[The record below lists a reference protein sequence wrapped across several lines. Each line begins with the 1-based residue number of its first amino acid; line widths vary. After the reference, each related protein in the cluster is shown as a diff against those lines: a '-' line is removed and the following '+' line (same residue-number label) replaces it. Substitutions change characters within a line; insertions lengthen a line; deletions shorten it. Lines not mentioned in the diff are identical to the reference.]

1 MMKTISLLSIVLVIL
16 FNSCSGSDTEKT
28 LTLKTGKYNYSL
40 TDSSGTLLVE
50 GEMMFDK
57 ITKQKENPD
66 YMVSGSYTV
75 KTMTTDTSYQGF
87 STMSGGELSGY
98 YSDEKK
104 FLNINTNPKIADANV
119 FINVTVKSS
128 LLEGSW
134 YYSTFRG
141 MDKEGGFFKATR
153 IKK

>member
-1 MMKTISLLSIVLVIL
+1 MKIISILSIVFVIL

-28 LTLKTGKYNYSL
+28 TTLKSGKYTYTF
-40 TDSSGTLLVE
+40 TDSAGTTLVE
-50 GEMMFDK
+50 GEMMLDK
-57 ITKQKENPD
+57 ITKQKETSD
-66 YMVSGSYTV
+66 YLVSGSYTI
-75 KTMTTDTSYQGF
+75 KTMTADTSYHGF

-119 FINVTVKSS
+119 FINVNVKSS
-128 LLEGSW
+128 LLDGSW

>member
-1 MMKTISLLSIVLVIL
+1 MKIISILSIVLVVL

-28 LTLKTGKYNYSL
+28 LTLKTGKYNYTL
-40 TDSSGTLLVE
+40 TDSAGATLVE
-50 GEMMFDK
+50 GEMMLDK
-57 ITKQKENPD
+57 ITKQKEVPD
-66 YMVSGSYTV
+66 YHVSGSYTI
-75 KTMTTDTSYQGF
+75 KTMTTDTSYHGF

-119 FINVTVKSS
+119 FINVTVRSS
-128 LLEGSW
+128 LLDGTW

-141 MDKEGGFFKATR
+141 TDKEGGFFKATR

>member
-1 MMKTISLLSIVLVIL
+1 MKIIAILSIVFVIV

-28 LTLKTGKYNYSL
+28 TTLKTGKYNYTL
-40 TDSSGTLLVE
+40 TDSAGATLVE

-57 ITKQKENPD
+57 ITKQKENAD
-66 YMVSGSYTV
+66 YLVSGSYTI
-75 KTMTTDTSYQGF
+75 KTMTTDTSYHGF
-87 STMSGGELSGY
+87 STMTGGELSGY

-119 FINVTVKSS
+119 FINVNVKSS
-128 LLEGSW
+128 ALDGSW

-141 MDKEGGFFKATR
+141 MDKEGGLFKAAR

>member
-1 MMKTISLLSIVLVIL
+1 MKILSILSIL
-16 FNSCSGSDTEKT
+16 FVIIFSSCSGSDTEKS
-28 LTLKTGKYNYSL
+28 LTLKTGKYNYTF
-40 TDSSGTLLVE
+40 TDSAGTTLVD

-57 ITKQKENPD
+57 ITKHKESGD
-66 YMVSGSYTV
+66 YLVTGSYTI
-75 KTMTTDTSYQGF
+75 KTMTTDTSYHGF

-119 FINVTVKSS
+119 FINVNVKSS
-128 LLEGSW
+128 LLDGSW

-141 MDKEGGFFKATR
+141 MDKEGGMFKATR